1 METAASPAAAEEL
14 DVAVAAALLEGT
26 AAVADVE
33 EEGATTS
40 LLLLAELGMEGLP
53 LEFGGG
59 AVGGGAG
66 GGA

>member
-1 METAASPAAAEEL
+1 MDTAASPEL

-26 AAVADVE
+26 AAVADE
-33 EEGATTS
+33 EDGTTS

>member
-1 METAASPAAAEEL
+1 METAASPAATEEL

-26 AAVADVE
+26 AAVTED
-33 EEGATTS
+33 EEGTTS

>member
-1 METAASPAAAEEL
+1 MGVLHRPWDQLKPWSPSCL
-14 DVAVAAALLEGT
+14 SGEGT
-26 AAVADVE
+26 AAVTED
-33 EEGATTS
+33 EEGTTS

>member
-1 METAASPAAAEEL
+1 METAASPAADEL

-26 AAVADVE
+26 AAAE
-33 EEGATTS
+33 EEDGTTS
-40 LLLLAELGMEGLP
+40 LLLPAELGMEGLP

>member
-1 METAASPAAAEEL
+1 MDTAASPEL

-26 AAVADVE
+26 AAVADE
-33 EEGATTS
+33 EDGTAAS